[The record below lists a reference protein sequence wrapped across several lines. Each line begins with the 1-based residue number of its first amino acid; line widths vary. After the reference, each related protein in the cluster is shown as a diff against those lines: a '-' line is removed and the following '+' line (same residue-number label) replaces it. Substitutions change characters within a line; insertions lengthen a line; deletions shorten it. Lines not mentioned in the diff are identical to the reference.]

1 MSRIEILKMILTDL
15 NDAKQIFE
23 LLNTNS
29 ALYTSKFDINK
40 INGMESI
47 TSTTCINDA
56 KYSFRTSKLE
66 ELKKHIKFIE
76 KCIDLES
83 FIENCSCEVE
93 SESEQE

>member
-1 MSRIEILKMILTDL
+1 MSRTEILKMILTDL
-15 NDAKQIFE
+15 KDAKEIFE

-47 TSTTCINDA
+47 TSTTSINDA

-66 ELKKHIKFIE
+66 ELKKTHQIY
-76 KCIDLES
+76 
-83 FIENCSCEVE
+83 
-93 SESEQE
+93 

>member
-1 MSRIEILKMILTDL
+1 M
-15 NDAKQIFE
+15 E
-23 LLNTNS
+23 L
-29 ALYTSKFDINK
+29 
-40 INGMESI
+40 I